1 MRKRVGMLLAFLVIG
16 AAVVLGAIYAQTTA
30 DFTGQDR
37 QPIAF
42 SHQRHAGELQIDCLF
57 CHRGARISP
66 IASVP
71 SVYLCITCHRSLREQ
86 TPETEKLLAY
96 WNDKEPIPW
105 IRLQR
110 LPDFVQFTHEMHL
123 DAGFQCA
130 DCHGEVERM
139 SQTPRAATFE
149 MGWCIDCHERN
160 GASLDCFTCHY

>member
-42 SHQRHAGELQIDCLF
+42 SHQRHAGNCRSTVSSAIAAPASPRRVGPFRLPLHDLPSLPERADPGDGKAAGLLERQ
-57 CHRGARISP
+57 GA
-66 IASVP
+66 
-71 SVYLCITCHRSLREQ
+71 
-86 TPETEKLLAY
+86 
-96 WNDKEPIPW
+96 DPW